1 MNNTN
6 ITPVSQPT
14 YNRFHPA
21 TWNTSKKIAAATV
34 AVVFAVG
41 GWALF
46 RPELLFVNQTVSETL
61 PTSGQNAPALISQG
75 QFASLAHHTE
85 GNARL
90 YHGPGNGAYVLR
102 LSDFSTSNGPDVHVY
117 AVEGHDG
124 TDNAKI
130 KNGQF
135 LDLGTLKGN
144 IGDQNYTLPANFDP
158 QKYESVSIWCKRFS
172 VNFAGAAL
180 QNDTS
185 KQKTALVLAPQM
197 APATALLAKS
207 VTVTTGLFHK
217 VGEGVQGNATIRENS
232 QGQRTLTLTNFSSA
246 KGPDLHLY
254 LVKAEDV
261 KDSAGVKKAGFIDLG
276 QLKSLSGTQTYAVP
290 KNIDLWQ
297 YLAVTVWCDKF
308 KVNFATA
315 PLASPQN

>member
-6 ITPVSQPT
+6 ITLISRPT
-14 YNRFHPA
+14 YSRFHPA
-21 TWNTSKKIAAATV
+21 TWSTGKKIVATTV
-34 AVVFAVG
+34 AAVFAIG

-75 QFASLAHHTE
+75 QFTSLAHHTE
-85 GNARL
+85 GSARL
-90 YHGPGNGAYVLR
+90 YNRNQNGYVLR
-102 LSDFSTSNGPDVHVY
+102 LADFSTSNGPDVHVY
-117 AVEGHDG
+117 AVEGRDG

-158 QKYESVSIWCKRFS
+158 QKYESVSIWCKRFG

-180 QNDTS
+180 QNGTS
-185 KQKTALVLAPQM
+185 APRPALVAAPQM
-197 APATALLAKS
+197 APVSTNDAKS
-207 VTVTTGLFHK
+207 VTVTTGQFHK
-217 VGEGVQGNATIRENS
+217 VGEGVQGNATIKENS

-261 KDSAGVKKAGFIDLG
+261 KDSTGVKKAGFIDLG
-276 QLKSLSGTQTYAVP
+276 KLKSLSGMQIYAVP

-297 YLAVTVWCDKF
+297 YLAVTVWCNKF